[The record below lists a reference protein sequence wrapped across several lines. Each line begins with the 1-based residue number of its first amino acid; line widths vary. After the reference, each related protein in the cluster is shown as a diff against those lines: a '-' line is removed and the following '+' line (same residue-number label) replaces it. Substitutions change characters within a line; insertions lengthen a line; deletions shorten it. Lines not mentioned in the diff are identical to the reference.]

1 MANDGGEW
9 IMHGMAWDDPFRI
22 RTPRELINYINQ
34 VGFLPLFANE
44 VPGFSVEDHVS
55 DLFWWSGDPEQDPWI
70 WRELIARTG
79 EVAYGKFFNKK
90 AGFVSREWFPA
101 FANYRR
107 DGYDFDA
114 RWEDELA
121 KNREKKI
128 IDLFEE
134 EEELYSFEIKKKAGF
149 GKDGEKNFEGTITG
163 LQMQGYLVVR
173 DFKRRKRKKDGVEY
187 GWPISVYTTPER
199 LIGYESIAEGYKEDP
214 KKSAERIFARI
225 QEEYP
230 WASKEAIKKVVG

>member
-1 MANDGGEW
+1 
-9 IMHGMAWDDPFRI
+9 MHGLEWDDPYRI
-22 RTPRELINYINQ
+22 RNTEELIAYIDQ

-55 DLFWWSGDPEQDPWI
+55 PLFWWTDDPDQDPWL

-79 EVAYGKFFNKK
+79 RVAYGKFFNRK
-90 AGFVSREWFPA
+90 AGFVSLKWFPA

-121 KNREKKI
+121 SHRAKKI
-128 IDLFEE
+128 VDLFENH
-134 EEELYSFEIKKKAGF
+134 EELYSFEVKKLAGF
-149 GKDGEKNFEGTITG
+149 GGEGEKNFEGTITD
-163 LQMQGYLVVR
+163 LQMQGYILVR
-173 DFKRRKRKKDGVEY
+173 DFRRRRRKKDGTEY

-199 LIGYESIAEGYKEDP
+199 LIGEEAIAEGYREDP
-214 KKSAERIFARI
+214 QASRDRIYARI
-225 QEEYP
+225 LEEYP
-230 WASKEAIKKVVG
+230 RATPDQVNTVMR